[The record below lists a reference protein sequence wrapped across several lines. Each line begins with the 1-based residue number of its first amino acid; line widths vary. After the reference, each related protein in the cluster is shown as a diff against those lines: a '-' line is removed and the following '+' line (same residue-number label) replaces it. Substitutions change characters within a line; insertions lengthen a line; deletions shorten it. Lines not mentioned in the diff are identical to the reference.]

1 MKEQPMK
8 KKQKN
13 RRKKKD
19 DADDDLQ
26 FLDSVIAENKNE
38 SAVIEISNDE
48 LAQ

>member
-8 KKQKN
+8 KKPKN

-26 FLDSVIAENKNE
+26 FLESVIAKNKKE
-38 SAVIEISNDE
+38 SAEIEI
-48 LAQ
+48 